1 MIIAKT
7 TDGFTVELEEDV
19 LDYRL
24 VDDLAKMEKD
34 GSRLIDAVDRLLGE
48 QNKERLLEHLADKN
62 GRVPLMAVATAIGG
76 SLLASFAAGKNSA
89 SSPN

>member
-62 GRVPLMAVATAIGG
+62 GRVPLMATAIGE
-76 SLLASFAAGKNSA
+76 LLASFAAGKNSA

>member
-62 GRVPLMAVATAIGG
+62 GRVPLMAVATAIGE
-76 SLLASFAAGKNSA
+76 LLASFGTGKNSA

>member
-48 QNKERLLEHLADKN
+48 QNKERLLEHLADKT
-62 GRVPLMAVATAIGG
+62 AVC
-76 SLLASFAAGKNSA
+76 
-89 SSPN
+89 P

>member
-48 QNKERLLEHLADKN
+48 QNKEQA
-62 GRVPLMAVATAIGG
+62 GASGG
-76 SLLASFAAGKNSA
+76 
-89 SSPN
+89 